1 MWPQRSQ
8 RWWDVSHR
16 MVAPQLSHGGRP
28 PFAGTAQEL
37 AAERVEVVAES
48 ALILEPYDAPP
59 SPLPR
64 RAGVGQATR
73 LTGSL
78 VGPARRFVT
87 ESHWVIYVLTAGQTG

>member
-28 PFAGTAQEL
+28 PFAGPVQEL
-37 AAERVEVVAES
+37 AAERMEVVAES

-59 SPLPR
+59 TLLLR
-64 RAGVGQATR
+64 RAGVGRATR
-73 LTGSL
+73 LTGTL
-78 VGPARRFVT
+78 AGTARGFVT
-87 ESHWVIYVLTAGQTG
+87 QSHWVVYVLTA